1 MILIPRFI
9 LSFLGM
15 HVSSMIGLK
24 AVIEGSD
31 HVMHLAGMISY
42 LQKDYMPMLEVN
54 QSYTANIVN
63 ACLSTSVK
71 KLLYCSSIAA
81 ITKNSNGELI
91 TEDVVW
97 NNEVQHSNYGY
108 TKHLGEYELWRA
120 QEEGL
125 DAVAINPGI
134 ILGYGDWNKGSNTL
148 FKNAAKSFPFFSEG
162 ITGWVGVQ
170 DVAQI
175 AEKLC
180 ISDIS
185 RERFILVSENL
196 SFKEVADTMCD
207 KLGSRKPWIEIKG
220 ILFQIAYGIVW
231 VKELFG
237 IRGML
242 SKETVCSSVA
252 VNYFSNRK
260 IKEKLNYDFE
270 SIKTVISKAA
280 QYYRL

>member
-125 DAVAINPGI
+125 DTVAINPGI
-134 ILGYGDWNKGSNTL
+134 ILGYG
-148 FKNAAKSFPFFSEG
+148 E
-162 ITGWVGVQ
+162 
-170 DVAQI
+170 
-175 AEKLC
+175 
-180 ISDIS
+180 
-185 RERFILVSENL
+185 
-196 SFKEVADTMCD
+196 
-207 KLGSRKPWIEIKG
+207 
-220 ILFQIAYGIVW
+220 
-231 VKELFG
+231 
-237 IRGML
+237 
-242 SKETVCSSVA
+242 
-252 VNYFSNRK
+252 
-260 IKEKLNYDFE
+260 
-270 SIKTVISKAA
+270 
-280 QYYRL
+280 